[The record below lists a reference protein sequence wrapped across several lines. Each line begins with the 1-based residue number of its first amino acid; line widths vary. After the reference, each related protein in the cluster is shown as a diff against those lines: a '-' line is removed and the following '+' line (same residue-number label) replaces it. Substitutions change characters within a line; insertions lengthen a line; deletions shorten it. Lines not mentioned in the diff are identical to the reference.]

1 MSRATP
7 GFGALGTLLIAILV
21 ALALSACGDG
31 SDSST
36 TAPSREPSAAP
47 PSAEEEV
54 EGAGREAQGSEAEAI
69 LSAKREYLT
78 AIGSRD
84 YGKACAL
91 LSRAATKSLQA
102 SITHTGGNVGCAEI
116 LSKVLGGAAAA
127 AARSQAA
134 GEVRKVRVL
143 GDQALVIF
151 HAPGARLYVLSL
163 VKESDEW
170 RVATVVSTVL
180 APSAATLEGTG

>member
-7 GFGALGTLLIAILV
+7 GFGPLGAFLITVLA
-21 ALALSACGDG
+21 ALALSACGGG

-36 TAPSREPSAAP
+36 SAPSGESSAAP

-54 EGAGREAQGSEAEAI
+54 EGAGREAQGSEAEEI

-78 AIGSRD
+78 AIGNRD

-91 LSRAATKSLQA
+91 LSDAATKSLQA
-102 SITHTGGNVGCAEI
+102 SITHTSGSVSCAEI
-116 LSKVLGGAAAA
+116 LSKVLGSAAAA

-163 VKESDEW
+163 VREEGEW
-170 RVATVVSTVL
+170 RAATVISSVL
-180 APSAATLEGTG
+180 APSKATLEGTG